1 MNDSSKADAAS
12 PDASD
17 EAALPTAPDG
27 FGVSLRAFDTEENA
41 RTFGH
46 LVGAYVREL
55 SRHFDLASLDGITVA
70 YDYAQALLDLDRGY
84 ATSFKLTP
92 SDGIVLGVAMT
103 PAVMRNGNLKS
114 HMLFN
119 AGILRPLED
128 DKSDLH
134 GLALH
139 TLAHECAHVEVTA
152 RFNAAF
158 PNVLLQSKTPNLHA
172 HCRSDIILACWD
184 EYAVTKMC
192 AGFGQRPT
200 DGYEETFIRA
210 LAETR
215 PRVNTFIKAYR
226 LHGNLE
232 QIIGEVYGALGNLMK
247 FASYHLGN
255 IEGLGLT
262 LDDLPKTRT
271 ALDGHWFASY
281 FQKLSETCAT
291 IDASYGKW
299 TDRSTF
305 EALGDLA
312 DEVAEDCGLYVSD
325 HTDDGRFSV
334 DIPFTPDTM
343 PDAPD

>member
-17 EAALPTAPDG
+17 EVALPTAPDG

-119 AGILRPLED
+119 ADILRPLED

-139 TLAHECAHVEVTA
+139 TLAHECAHVE
-152 RFNAAF
+152 
-158 PNVLLQSKTPNLHA
+158 
-172 HCRSDIILACWD
+172 
-184 EYAVTKMC
+184 
-192 AGFGQRPT
+192 
-200 DGYEETFIRA
+200 
-210 LAETR
+210 
-215 PRVNTFIKAYR
+215 
-226 LHGNLE
+226 
-232 QIIGEVYGALGNLMK
+232 
-247 FASYHLGN
+247 
-255 IEGLGLT
+255 
-262 LDDLPKTRT
+262 
-271 ALDGHWFASY
+271 
-281 FQKLSETCAT
+281 
-291 IDASYGKW
+291 
-299 TDRSTF
+299 
-305 EALGDLA
+305 
-312 DEVAEDCGLYVSD
+312 
-325 HTDDGRFSV
+325 
-334 DIPFTPDTM
+334 
-343 PDAPD
+343 